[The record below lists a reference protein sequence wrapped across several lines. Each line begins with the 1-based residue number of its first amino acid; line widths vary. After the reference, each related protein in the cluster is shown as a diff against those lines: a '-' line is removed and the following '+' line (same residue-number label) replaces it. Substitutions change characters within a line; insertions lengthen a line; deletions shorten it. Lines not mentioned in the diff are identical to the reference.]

1 MRIFIMM
8 LALLALML
16 VPVMAE
22 TPEATT
28 KRITNLENAIQV
40 LREDLANTKL
50 ELDTTKEKLQKN
62 IDAEAQSRKDLD
74 AKVNKLQDA
83 LTAEIAA
90 RGASDK
96 MIAELQAELQT
107 AKAREDV
114 MQANFDQTKKEQA
127 AAMASLA
134 SLIEKNYKQD
144 KKDRTINYA
153 IEAILGGI
161 AIFKK

>member
-1 MRIFIMM
+1 MRTFILM
-8 LALLALML
+8 LALLAVVL

-62 IDAEAQSRKDLD
+62 IDAEAQSRKDLE

-96 MIAELQAELQT
+96 LIAELQAELQT
-107 AKAREDV
+107 QKARADV

-127 AAMASLA
+127 AAIASLA